1 MRLPNA
7 TRLIRVSEIVDTNVL
22 VRLLTQDDP
31 TKATRCLELFQQAN
45 RGESN
50 LATSEAV
57 IAETVYVLASRRL
70 YGLPRDELA
79 VRLGA
84 VLAGSRLRLDHK
96 DAVLEALQLYG
107 STHLH
112 FVDCLCVAHAR
123 QEAFPHIVYSYDQD
137 LDRIA
142 GIRRL
147 EP

>member
-1 MRLPNA
+1 MSA
-7 TRLIRVSEIVDTNVL
+7 IVDTNVL
-22 VRLLTQDDP
+22 IRLLTQDDP
-31 TKATRCLELFQQAN
+31 TKATRCLELFQRAN
-45 RGESN
+45 RGERD

-70 YGLPRDELA
+70 YGLPREEIA

-84 VLAGSRLRLDHK
+84 VLVGSRLRLDHK
-96 DAVLEALQLYG
+96 VAVLEALQLYG
-107 STHLH
+107 STRLH

-123 QEAFPHIVYSYDQD
+123 REAFPHAVYSYDQD
-137 LDRIA
+137 LESFP

>member
-1 MRLPNA
+1 
-7 TRLIRVSEIVDTNVL
+7 VSEIVDTNIF

-31 TKATRCLELFQQAN
+31 AKAIRCFELLRRAN
-45 RGESN
+45 RGESE

-70 YGLPRDELA
+70 YGLPREEIA

-84 VLAGSRLRLDHK
+84 VLAGSRLRLDRK
-96 DAVLEALQLYG
+96 DAVLDALQLYG

-123 QEAFPHIVYSYDQD
+123 QEAFPHAVYSYDQD
-137 LDRIA
+137 LGRVA
-142 GIRRL
+142 GVRRL

>member
-1 MRLPNA
+1 M
-7 TRLIRVSEIVDTNVL
+7 SEIVDTNIFVW
-22 VRLLTQDDP
+22 LLTQDDS
-31 TKATRCLELFQQAN
+31 TKATRCLQLLQRAN
-45 RGESN
+45 RGERD

-70 YGLPRDELA
+70 YGLPREEIA

-96 DAVLEALQLYG
+96 GAVLEALQLYG

-123 QEAFPHIVYSYDQD
+123 QEAYS
-137 LDRIA
+137 
-142 GIRRL
+142 RRTRRRGGL
-147 EP
+147 ASTSSARSSSA